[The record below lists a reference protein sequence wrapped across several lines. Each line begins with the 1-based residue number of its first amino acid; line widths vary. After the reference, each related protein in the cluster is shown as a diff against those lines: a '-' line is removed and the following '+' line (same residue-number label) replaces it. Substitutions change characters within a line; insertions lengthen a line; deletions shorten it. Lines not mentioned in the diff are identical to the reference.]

1 MIPFIDIHTH
11 FENTD
16 AAVIAVL
23 NHTQK
28 EDFFITNTD
37 TSNPKLETQ
46 NSKPKARNLKSV
58 GLHPWFLTKDNF
70 ESDFKKISQ
79 HIENQEI
86 IALGECGLDRL
97 KGEDLVF
104 QTQAFEAQI
113 RLAETVQ
120 KPVIIHCV
128 KAYNEV
134 ISLKKKLKPTIPL
147 IVHGFNQNEIILKD
161 LVKNGFYIS
170 LGVAVLRA
178 DSNAARYISQI
189 PLNHLFFETDDK
201 EVSIT
206 EIYGK
211 SAKLLG
217 MDLERLKS
225 LVFQNFKVCFNLS

>member
-23 NHTQK
+23 NHTQN
-28 EDFFITNTD
+28 DAFFIANT
-37 TSNPKLETQ
+37 ETQ
-46 NSKPKARNLKSV
+46 NSKPKTQNPKSV

-70 ESDFKKISQ
+70 ENDFKKLSQ
-79 HIENQEI
+79 YIENQEI

-97 KGEDLVF
+97 KGEDLAF
-104 QTQAFEAQI
+104 QTPAFEAQI
-113 RLAETVQ
+113 RLAESVQ

-147 IVHGFNQNEIILKD
+147 IIHGFNQNETILKE

-170 LGVAVLRA
+170 LGAAVLKE
-178 DSNAARYISQI
+178 DSNAAKYISQI
-189 PLNHLFFETDDK
+189 PLNQLFFETDDK
-201 EVSIT
+201 EVSIIA
-206 EIYGK
+206 IYEK
-211 SAKLLG
+211 SAELLG
-217 MDLERLKS
+217 MDLEVLKS
-225 LVFQNFKVCFNLS
+225 LVFQNFQACFKI

>member
-28 EDFFITNTD
+28 DAFFITNT
-37 TSNPKLETQ
+37 ETK
-46 NSKPKARNLKSV
+46 NSKPNTRNPKSV
-58 GLHPWFLTKDNF
+58 GLHPWFLKKDNF
-70 ESDFKKISQ
+70 ENDFEKLSQ

-97 KGEDLVF
+97 KGEDLAF
-104 QTQAFEAQI
+104 QTHAFEAQI
-113 RLAETVQ
+113 RLAESVQ

-147 IVHGFNQNEIILKD
+147 IIHGFNQNETILKD

-170 LGVAVLRA
+170 LGAAVLKE
-178 DSNAARYISQI
+178 DSNAAKYISQI
-189 PLNHLFFETDDK
+189 PLNQIFLETDDK
-201 EVSIT
+201 EVSIIA
-206 EIYGK
+206 IYEK
-211 SAKLLG
+211 SAELLG
-217 MDLERLKS
+217 VDLEGLKG
-225 LVFQNFKVCFNLS
+225 LVFQNFKVCFNLN